1 LLLNLRARDQLAPSV
16 VLAYTNLAIACAG
29 ERALLV
35 AERGVAQLF
44 CPTFVSDDPLPGPSA
59 LKQFSTG
66 RTALFD
72 PPHRSRERVLQPA
85 LEPKIDAGIEAII
98 GRFAGAG
105 ES

>member
-1 LLLNLRARDQLAPSV
+1 LLLNLRARDQLEPSV

-35 AERGVAQLF
+35 AERGVAQF

-85 LEPKIDAGIEAII
+85 LEPKIYAAIEVII
-98 GRFAGAG
+98 GRFDGAG